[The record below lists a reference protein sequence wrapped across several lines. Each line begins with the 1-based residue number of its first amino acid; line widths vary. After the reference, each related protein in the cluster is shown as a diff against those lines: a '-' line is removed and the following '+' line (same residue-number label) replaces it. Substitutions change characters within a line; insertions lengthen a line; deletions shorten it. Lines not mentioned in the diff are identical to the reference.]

1 MKAIE
6 IRNKYLNFFKNH
18 GHVVIP
24 SAPLIPENDPSVLF
38 TTAGMQPL
46 VPYLLGE
53 THPSGTRLTDYQKCV
68 RTNDIEEVG
77 DNRHLTYFEMLGNW
91 SLGDYFKEES
101 VQMSYDFLTQELNI
115 PAEKLSVTCFAGDED
130 CERDNV
136 TAECWKK
143 AGIPEERIYFFGKDD
158 NWWIAG
164 EEGPC
169 GPDTEMFYDTGKPK
183 CSEECNPSCG
193 CGKYVEIWNNV
204 FMEFFKDKDGK
215 YTKLKQHNVDT
226 GLGLERMTMLLQG
239 KETPFETELFAPIMD
254 KLVELQ
260 KVDNIASRRIVA
272 EHLRSS
278 MMITC
283 DGGRP
288 SNVDRGYILR
298 RLIRRM
304 IRHMNKLQIS
314 LDELSTL
321 IDINVE
327 NLKELYPALE
337 SNKETIKTVLLE
349 EKDKFVKTLTKGE
362 KEFVKEMENI
372 KADGKDILP
381 GTIVFRLYDTYGFPP
396 EVTEELATENGM
408 KIDKEEFEKLFKEHQ
423 EKSRA
428 GAEQKFKG
436 GLAGNGEMETKY
448 HTATHLLNAA
458 LRVVLGSHVHQRGS
472 NITAERMRF
481 DFSHPA
487 KMTDEEKQKTEDL
500 VNEWI
505 QAAIPVEH
513 VEMNKEDA
521 IAQGAEAMFIEKY
534 GDIVSVYK
542 IGDKS
547 LELCGGPHVSN
558 TSELGHFKIKKEGEE
573 LYKYVKQGLDYIK
586 NAENKFTDLI
596 NLEEGTIRIGVSPT
610 LTKEFLLPYLEI
622 FHKKYPN
629 INIEIDTKLWKTL
642 IQKLRNGLLDILII
656 HLNDEKYDEDL
667 KIIKCKKKHDCLIAS
682 KKYKDIIGEEI
693 SCINKAL
700 SISVGLESL

>member
-53 THPSGTRLTDYQKCV
+53 PHPAGTRLTDYQKCV
-68 RTNDIEEVG
+68 RTNDIDEVG

-101 VQMSYDFLTQELNI
+101 IQMSYDFLTKELGI
-115 PAEKLSVTCFAGDED
+115 PVEKLSVTCFAGDED
-130 CERDNV
+130 CARDEV
-136 TAECWKK
+136 TASCWKK
-143 AGIPEERIYFFGKDD
+143 AGIPEERIYYFGKDD

-164 EEGPC
+164 ETGPC

-183 CSEECNPSCG
+183 CSPECNPSCG

-204 FMEFFKDKDGK
+204 FMEFYKDEDGK
-215 YTKLKQHNVDT
+215 YSKLKQHNVDT
-226 GLGLERMTMLLQG
+226 GLGLERMTMLLEG

-278 MMITC
+278 MMIIC

-304 IRHMNKLQIS
+304 VRHMNKLQIS

-327 NLKELYPALE
+327 NLKEMYPALE
-337 SNKETIKTVLLE
+337 ANKETIKNVILE
-349 EKDKFVKTLTKGE
+349 EKDKFVKTLEKGE
-362 KEFVKEMENI
+362 KEFAKEVGQVKEQGENTVP
-372 KADGKDILP
+372 GKV
-381 GTIVFRLYDTYGFPP
+381 VFRLYDTYGFPP

-408 KIDKEEFEKLFKEHQ
+408 KIDKEGFDKLFKEHQ

-428 GAEQKFKG
+428 GSEQKFKG
-436 GLAGNGEMETKY
+436 GLASTGEMETKY

-458 LRVVLGSHVHQRGS
+458 LKQVLGSHVHQRGS

-505 QAAIPVEH
+505 TEAIPVEH
-513 VEMNKEDA
+513 LEMKKDDA
-521 IAQGAEAMFIEKY
+521 IKMGAEAMFIEKY

-542 IGDKS
+542 IGDVS
-547 LELCGGPHVSN
+547 IELCGGPHVSN
-558 TSELGHFKIKKEGEE
+558 TSELGHFKIKKEESSSSGIRRI
-573 LYKYVKQGLDYIK
+573 KAILD
-586 NAENKFTDLI
+586 
-596 NLEEGTIRIGVSPT
+596 
-610 LTKEFLLPYLEI
+610 
-622 FHKKYPN
+622 
-629 INIEIDTKLWKTL
+629 
-642 IQKLRNGLLDILII
+642 
-656 HLNDEKYDEDL
+656 
-667 KIIKCKKKHDCLIAS
+667 
-682 KKYKDIIGEEI
+682 
-693 SCINKAL
+693 
-700 SISVGLESL
+700 

>member
-6 IRNKYLNFFKNH
+6 IRNKYLNFFKEH
-18 GHVVIP
+18 GHTVIP

-53 THPSGTRLTDYQKCV
+53 PHPAGKRLTDYQKCV
-68 RTNDIEEVG
+68 RTNDIDEVG

-101 VQMSYDFLTQELNI
+101 IQMSYDFLTKELGI

-130 CERDNV
+130 CARDEV
-136 TAECWKK
+136 TASCWKK
-143 AGIPEERIYFFGKDD
+143 AGIPEERIYYFGKDD

-164 EEGPC
+164 ETGPC

-204 FMEFFKDKDGK
+204 FMEFYKDENGK
-215 YTKLKQHNVDT
+215 YSKLKQHNVDT
-226 GLGLERMTMLLQG
+226 GLGLERMAMLLQG
-239 KETPFETELFAPIMD
+239 KETPFETELFEPIMD

-278 MMITC
+278 MMIIC

-304 IRHMNKLQIS
+304 VRHMNKLQIS
-314 LDELSTL
+314 LDELVTL
-321 IDINVE
+321 IDLNVE
-327 NLKELYPALE
+327 NLKEMYPALE
-337 SNKETIKTVLLE
+337 SNKETIKTVIIE
-349 EKDKFVKTLTKGE
+349 EKDKFVKTLVKGE
-362 KEFVKEMENI
+362 KEFEKEVGQVKAQGENI
-372 KADGKDILP
+372 VPGKV
-381 GTIVFRLYDTYGFPP
+381 VFRLYDTYGFPP
-396 EVTEELATENGM
+396 EVTEELAVESGM
-408 KIDKEEFEKLFKEHQ
+408 SIDKEEFEKLFKEHQ

-428 GAEQKFKG
+428 GSEQKFKG
-436 GLAGNGEMETKY
+436 GLASTGEMETKY

-458 LRVVLGSHVHQRGS
+458 LKQVLGSHVHQRGS
-472 NITAERMRF
+472 NVTAERMRF
-481 DFSHPA
+481 DFSHPT
-487 KMTDEEKQKTEDL
+487 KMTDEEKKATEDL

-505 QAAIPVEH
+505 KEAIPVEH
-513 VEMNKEDA
+513 LEMKKDDA
-521 IAQGAEAMFIEKY
+521 IKIGAEAMFIEKY

-547 LELCGGPHVSN
+547 IELCGGPHVHN
-558 TSELGHFKIKKEGEE
+558 TSELGHFKIKKEESSSSGVRRI
-573 LYKYVKQGLDYIK
+573 KAILD
-586 NAENKFTDLI
+586 
-596 NLEEGTIRIGVSPT
+596 
-610 LTKEFLLPYLEI
+610 
-622 FHKKYPN
+622 
-629 INIEIDTKLWKTL
+629 
-642 IQKLRNGLLDILII
+642 
-656 HLNDEKYDEDL
+656 
-667 KIIKCKKKHDCLIAS
+667 
-682 KKYKDIIGEEI
+682 
-693 SCINKAL
+693 
-700 SISVGLESL
+700 

>member
-1 MKAIE
+1 MRAIE
-6 IRNKYLNFFKNH
+6 IRNKYLDFFKKH
-18 GHVVIP
+18 GHTVIP

-53 THPSGTRLTDYQKCV
+53 KHPAVTRLTDYQKCV
-68 RTNDIEEVG
+68 RTNDIDEVG

-101 VQMSYDFLTQELNI
+101 IAMSYEFLTKELGI
-115 PAEKLSVTCFAGDED
+115 PAEKISVTCFAGDED
-130 CERDNV
+130 CARDEV

-143 AGIPEERIYFFGKDD
+143 AGIPEERIYYFGKDD

-204 FMEFFKDKDGK
+204 FMEFYKDHNGK
-215 YTKLKQHNVDT
+215 YSKLKQHNVDT
-226 GLGLERMTMLLQG
+226 GLGLERMTMLLEG

-260 KVDNIASRRIVA
+260 KVDNIASRRIIA

-278 MMITC
+278 MMIIC

-304 IRHMNKLQIS
+304 VRHMNKLQIS
-314 LDELSTL
+314 LEQLSTL

-337 SNKETIKTVLLE
+337 DNKDTIETVILE
-349 EKDKFVKTLTKGE
+349 EKDKFVKTLEKGE
-362 KEFVKEMENI
+362 KEFAKEIETI
-372 KADGKDILP
+372 KEQGKDTVP
-381 GTIVFRLYDTYGFPP
+381 GKMVFRLYDTYGFPP
-396 EVTEELATENGM
+396 EETEELAKENGM

-436 GLAGNGEMETKY
+436 GLASTGEMETKY

-458 LRVVLGSHVHQRGS
+458 LKQVLGSHVHQRGS

-487 KMTDEEKQKTEDL
+487 KMTDEEKKATEDL

-505 QAAIPVEH
+505 KEAIPVEH
-513 VEMNKEDA
+513 LEMKKDEA
-521 IAQGAEAMFIEKY
+521 IRLGAEAMFIEKY

-547 LELCGGPHVSN
+547 IELCGGPHVKN
-558 TSELGHFKIKKEGEE
+558 TLELGHFKIKKEESSSSG
-573 LYKYVKQGLDYIK
+573 VRRIK
-586 NAENKFTDLI
+586 AI
-596 NLEEGTIRIGVSPT
+596 LE
-610 LTKEFLLPYLEI
+610 
-622 FHKKYPN
+622 
-629 INIEIDTKLWKTL
+629 
-642 IQKLRNGLLDILII
+642 
-656 HLNDEKYDEDL
+656 
-667 KIIKCKKKHDCLIAS
+667 
-682 KKYKDIIGEEI
+682 
-693 SCINKAL
+693 
-700 SISVGLESL
+700 